1 MATHGTKAKLGESGY
16 LIARS
21 TSLDLAEWIPFTLRF
36 APGSGDPSARSNSV
50 ALEIR
55 YPDSAGLTFVP

>member
-21 TSLDLAEWIPFTLRF
+21 TELDLAE
-36 APGSGDPSARSNSV
+36 GSHEPLIKATCLSLSNGY
-50 ALEIR
+50 L
-55 YPDSAGLTFVP
+55 FVPQ